1 MNLFVW
7 TEMLATGNKFMD
19 EDHHELV
26 RRVNT
31 VLETIAL
38 QQGEQGLSAAMDEL
52 AAYSREHFAR
62 EEVEMKRIDFKN
74 MHAHMTEH
82 ATLLKQLQAM
92 RDQLD
97 AGKKFDQMD
106 LYHFLAW
113 WVKDHIRDF
122 DVELAEALAS
132 RS

>member
-1 MNLFVW
+1 
-7 TEMLATGNKFMD
+7 MLATGNKFID

-26 RRVNT
+26 QRVNT
-31 VLETIAL
+31 VLESIAL
-38 QQGEQGLSAAMDEL
+38 QQSEQGLSAAMDEL

-74 MHAHMTEH
+74 MHAHTAEH
-82 ATLLKQLQAM
+82 TTLMKQLQTM
-92 RDQLD
+92 REQLD
-97 AGKKFDQMD
+97 AGRKFDQME

-122 DVELAEALAS
+122 DLELAAALAL
-132 RS
+132 RN

>member
-7 TEMLATGNKFMD
+7 TEMLATGNKFID

-26 RRVNT
+26 QRVNT
-31 VLETIAL
+31 VLESIAL
-38 QQGEQGLSAAMDEL
+38 QQSEQGLSAAMDEL

-74 MHAHMTEH
+74 MHAHTAEH
-82 ATLLKQLQAM
+82 TTLMKQLQTM
-92 RDQLD
+92 REQLD
-97 AGKKFDQMD
+97 AGRKFDQME

-122 DVELAEALAS
+122 DLELAAALAL
-132 RS
+132 RN